1 MLDLIQNILRRFLAP
16 SQDGV
21 RLLFEQAPFGVA
33 MVDTATGA
41 VVSVNDNFASLV
53 GRTASSLDQAPWSTL
68 VRSVWQAGQTQAPD
82 LFDQPPAAEGQ
93 VHQLL
98 RTDDARIFAEISVFA
113 RLTDR
118 RGQSVC
124 VVMVKDVSKQVAAQ
138 AQLRVSEERLRVL
151 TDSALDVVWTMSP
164 MGELTYVSPAI
175 EQLRGYTPE
184 EAMKHTIDQT
194 LTPDSQ
200 VVSLQYFVD
209 VATAMQQGLPPPEF
223 RSELEYWRKDG
234 TRFWTEVLAFP
245 LLGTDGSLVEILG
258 VSRDIS
264 QRRLYEDSL
273 RQARQR
279 AEQANAA
286 KTEFLAHVSHEI
298 RTPMGAILALTD
310 LALNTPLDDHQ
321 RDLLSKNKT
330 AGRLLLGIINDI
342 LDLSK
347 LEHGQLVLAQLPFD
361 LRDVLQQVSDLVCDA
376 CVSKGLLYEV
386 EIAPEV
392 ITHRLGDA
400 QRLAQVLLNLVGN
413 AIKFTAQ
420 GHVRVRVRC
429 VPGDDDALRLEV
441 QDTGIGLAP
450 ELQDKVFERFVQG
463 DNEATRAQGG
473 TGLGLSICQRLA
485 RQMGGDVGVQSQV
498 GVGSTFWTMVRL
510 PVSSEDKVQPS
521 QSQDAVASD
530 AVAGL
535 HVLLAEDNLSM
546 RGILKQLLELAGA
559 QVSVAENGQVAVQMV
574 KDRHCDLVLMD
585 IQMPV
590 MGGLEA
596 ARHIRKNLEHQ
607 TLPIVALTAGG
618 FTEDR
623 KRCLEAG
630 MNDYLM
636 KPFEYKDLIEVLQ
649 RNVPGWRVK
658 A

>member
-1 MLDLIQNILRRFLAP
+1 
-16 SQDGV
+16 
-21 RLLFEQAPFGVA
+21 
-33 MVDTATGA
+33 
-41 VVSVNDNFASLV
+41 
-53 GRTASSLDQAPWSTL
+53 
-68 VRSVWQAGQTQAPD
+68 
-82 LFDQPPAAEGQ
+82 
-93 VHQLL
+93 
-98 RTDDARIFAEISVFA
+98 
-113 RLTDR
+113 
-118 RGQSVC
+118 
-124 VVMVKDVSKQVAAQ
+124 
-138 AQLRVSEERLRVL
+138 
-151 TDSALDVVWTMSP
+151 MSP
-164 MGELTYVSPAI
+164 LGELTYVSPAI

-321 RDLLSKNKT
+321 RDLLSKSKT

-450 ELQDKVFERFVQG
+450 ELQDKVFEGFVQG

-510 PVSSEDKVQPS
+510 PVSSEDKVQSS
-521 QSQDAVASD
+521 QSQDTVASD

-559 QVSVAENGQVAVQMV
+559 QVSVAENGQAAVQMV
-574 KDRHCDLVLMD
+574 MDRHCDLVLMD

-596 ARHIRKNLEHQ
+596 ARHIRKNPEHQ
-607 TLPIVALTAGG
+607 ALPIVALTAGG
-618 FTEDR
+618 FTEER
-623 KRCLEAG
+623 ERCLEAG

>member
-1 MLDLIQNILRRFLAP
+1 MLDLIKNILRRFLAP

-53 GRTASSLDQAPWSTL
+53 GRTASSLHQAPWSTL
-68 VRSVWQAGQTQAPD
+68 VRSVWQAGPTQAPD

-164 MGELTYVSPAI
+164 LGELTYVSPAI

-321 RDLLSKNKT
+321 RDLLSKSKT

-450 ELQDKVFERFVQG
+450 ELQDKVFEGFVQG

-510 PVSSEDKVQPS
+510 PVSSEDKVQSS

-559 QVSVAENGQVAVQMV
+559 QVSVAENGQAAVQMV
-574 KDRHCDLVLMD
+574 MDRHCDLVLMD

-596 ARHIRKNLEHQ
+596 ARHIRKNPEHQ
-607 TLPIVALTAGG
+607 ALPIVALTAGG

-623 KRCLEAG
+623 ERCLEAG

>member
-82 LFDQPPAAEGQ
+82 LFDQSPAAEGQ

-321 RDLLSKNKT
+321 RDLLSKSKT

-510 PVSSEDKVQPS
+510 PVSSEDEVQPS

-607 TLPIVALTAGG
+607 ALPIVALTAGG

-623 KRCLEAG
+623 ERCLEAG

>member
-1 MLDLIQNILRRFLAP
+1 MLDLIKNILRRFLAP

-53 GRTASSLDQAPWSTL
+53 GRTASSLHQAPWSTL

-98 RTDDARIFAEISVFA
+98 RTDDVRIFAEISVFA

-164 MGELTYVSPAI
+164 LGELTYVSPAI

-321 RDLLSKNKT
+321 RDLLSKSKT

-450 ELQDKVFERFVQG
+450 ELQDKVFEGFVQG

-510 PVSSEDKVQPS
+510 PVSSEDKVQSS
-521 QSQDAVASD
+521 QSQEAIASD

-559 QVSVAENGQVAVQMV
+559 QVSVAENGQAAVQMV
-574 KDRHCDLVLMD
+574 MDRHCDLVLMD

-596 ARHIRKNLEHQ
+596 ARHIRKNPEHQ
-607 TLPIVALTAGG
+607 ALPIVALTAGG

-623 KRCLEAG
+623 ERCLEAG

-658 A
+658 P

>member
-298 RTPMGAILALTD
+298 RTPMGAIGAD
-310 LALNTPLDDHQ
+310 
-321 RDLLSKNKT
+321 
-330 AGRLLLGIINDI
+330 GFGI
-342 LDLSK
+342 
-347 LEHGQLVLAQLPFD
+347 EYA
-361 LRDVLQQVSDLVCDA
+361 
-376 CVSKGLLYEV
+376 
-386 EIAPEV
+386 
-392 ITHRLGDA
+392 
-400 QRLAQVLLNLVGN
+400 VG
-413 AIKFTAQ
+413 
-420 GHVRVRVRC
+420 
-429 VPGDDDALRLEV
+429 
-441 QDTGIGLAP
+441 
-450 ELQDKVFERFVQG
+450 
-463 DNEATRAQGG
+463 
-473 TGLGLSICQRLA
+473 
-485 RQMGGDVGVQSQV
+485 
-498 GVGSTFWTMVRL
+498 
-510 PVSSEDKVQPS
+510 
-521 QSQDAVASD
+521 
-530 AVAGL
+530 
-535 HVLLAEDNLSM
+535 
-546 RGILKQLLELAGA
+546 
-559 QVSVAENGQVAVQMV
+559 
-574 KDRHCDLVLMD
+574 
-585 IQMPV
+585 
-590 MGGLEA
+590 
-596 ARHIRKNLEHQ
+596 
-607 TLPIVALTAGG
+607 
-618 FTEDR
+618 
-623 KRCLEAG
+623 
-630 MNDYLM
+630 
-636 KPFEYKDLIEVLQ
+636 
-649 RNVPGWRVK
+649 
-658 A
+658 

>member
-1 MLDLIQNILRRFLAP
+1 MLDLIKNILRRFLAP

-53 GRTASSLDQAPWSTL
+53 GRTASSLHQAPWSTL

-164 MGELTYVSPAI
+164 LGELTYVSPAI

-321 RDLLSKNKT
+321 RDLLSKSKT

-450 ELQDKVFERFVQG
+450 ELQDKVFEGFVQG

-510 PVSSEDKVQPS
+510 PVSSEDKVQSS

-559 QVSVAENGQVAVQMV
+559 QVSVAENGQAAVQMV
-574 KDRHCDLVLMD
+574 MDRHCDLVLMD

-596 ARHIRKNLEHQ
+596 ARHIRKNPEHQ
-607 TLPIVALTAGG
+607 ALPIVALTAGG

-623 KRCLEAG
+623 ERCLEAG